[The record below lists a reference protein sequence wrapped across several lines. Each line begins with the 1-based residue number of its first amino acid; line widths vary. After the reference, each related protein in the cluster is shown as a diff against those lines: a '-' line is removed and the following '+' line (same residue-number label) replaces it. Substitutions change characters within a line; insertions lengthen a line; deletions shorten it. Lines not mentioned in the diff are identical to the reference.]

1 MPRKCQLRVQ
11 RSFDWTEEAEV
22 SAGTKRARDFPFG
35 GQIPLALES
44 RAEVFSRRKDA
55 NKPCYTQIVRLAF
68 FGRCW
73 GPGGTRRSQ
82 IGPVER
88 GDIEQDKEPSLKQ
101 VAPGEVPE
109 TGTTR
114 MRETVLAEVA
124 QRSPT
129 SPETNLESR
138 AMQVRGPWTQAS
150 LCTKDFR
157 RKCTG
162 AGVAAKSRFPAM
174 QPSEVRQGLTSTK
187 LGLKSHWT
195 VGVTW
200 TESLDSR
207 DLARRAERRP
217 KGPVMQLFGACGCRW
232 KIPSTHG
239 RFLRSFWCR
248 EEAGYPHSMH
258 KQENSREGGRISVTE
273 LQ

>member
-11 RSFDWTEEAEV
+11 RSFYWTEEAAV
-22 SAGTKRARDFPFG
+22 SAGTQKARDFPFG
-35 GQIPLALES
+35 GWIPLAL
-44 RAEVFSRRKDA
+44 RDQEVA
-55 NKPCYTQIVRLAF
+55 
-68 FGRCW
+68 
-73 GPGGTRRSQ
+73 

-88 GDIEQDKEPSLKQ
+88 GDVEQDKEPSLKQ

-138 AMQVRGPWTQAS
+138 AMQVRVPWTQAW

-162 AGVAAKSRFPAM
+162 AGVAAKGAV
-174 QPSEVRQGLTSTK
+174 PSNAV
-187 LGLKSHWT
+187 
-195 VGVTW
+195 
-200 TESLDSR
+200 
-207 DLARRAERRP
+207 
-217 KGPVMQLFGACGCRW
+217 
-232 KIPSTHG
+232 
-239 RFLRSFWCR
+239 
-248 EEAGYPHSMH
+248 
-258 KQENSREGGRISVTE
+258 
-273 LQ
+273 

>member
-1 MPRKCQLRVQ
+1 
-11 RSFDWTEEAEV
+11 
-22 SAGTKRARDFPFG
+22 
-35 GQIPLALES
+35 
-44 RAEVFSRRKDA
+44 
-55 NKPCYTQIVRLAF
+55 
-68 FGRCW
+68 
-73 GPGGTRRSQ
+73 
-82 IGPVER
+82 
-88 GDIEQDKEPSLKQ
+88 
-101 VAPGEVPE
+101 
-109 TGTTR
+109 

-138 AMQVRGPWTQAS
+138 AMQVRVPWTQAW

-195 VGVTW
+195 VGVSW

-207 DLARRAERRP
+207 DLARRSERRP
-217 KGPVMQLFGACGCRW
+217 KGPVMQLFGACGCRG

-239 RFLRSFWCR
+239 DFFGASGAERRQATPTACTSRKTVEKVAGSALQSCSSRLCYYVAGLQASSAVSGRFLIRR
-248 EEAGYPHSMH
+248 
-258 KQENSREGGRISVTE
+258 
-273 LQ
+273 

>member
-1 MPRKCQLRVQ
+1 
-11 RSFDWTEEAEV
+11 
-22 SAGTKRARDFPFG
+22 
-35 GQIPLALES
+35 
-44 RAEVFSRRKDA
+44 
-55 NKPCYTQIVRLAF
+55 
-68 FGRCW
+68 
-73 GPGGTRRSQ
+73 
-82 IGPVER
+82 
-88 GDIEQDKEPSLKQ
+88 
-101 VAPGEVPE
+101 
-109 TGTTR
+109 

-138 AMQVRGPWTQAS
+138 AMQVRVPWKQAW

-162 AGVAAKSRFPAM
+162 AGVACKVAV
-174 QPSEVRQGLTSTK
+174 PSNAAQRGEARTYLHQ
-187 LGLKSHWT
+187 
-195 VGVTW
+195 TW
-200 TESLDSR
+200 TEESLDCGGTWTELLDSR

-217 KGPVMQLFGACGCRW
+217 KGPVMQLFGACGCRG

-258 KQENSREGGRISVTE
+258 KQENSREGGRISVT
-273 LQ
+273 

>member
-1 MPRKCQLRVQ
+1 
-11 RSFDWTEEAEV
+11 
-22 SAGTKRARDFPFG
+22 
-35 GQIPLALES
+35 
-44 RAEVFSRRKDA
+44 
-55 NKPCYTQIVRLAF
+55 
-68 FGRCW
+68 
-73 GPGGTRRSQ
+73 
-82 IGPVER
+82 
-88 GDIEQDKEPSLKQ
+88 
-101 VAPGEVPE
+101 
-109 TGTTR
+109 

-138 AMQVRGPWTQAS
+138 AMQVRVPWTQAW
-150 LCTKDFR
+150 LCTKDFC

-217 KGPVMQLFGACGCRW
+217 KGPVMQLFGACGCRG
-232 KIPSTHG
+232 KIPSTHR

-248 EEAGYPHSMH
+248 EEADYPHSMH